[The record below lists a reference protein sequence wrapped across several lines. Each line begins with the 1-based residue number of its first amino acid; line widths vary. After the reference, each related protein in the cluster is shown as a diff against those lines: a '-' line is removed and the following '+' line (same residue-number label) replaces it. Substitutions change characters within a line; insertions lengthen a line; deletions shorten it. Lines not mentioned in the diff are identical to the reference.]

1 MRDSDWKIIYELHQN
16 PSITKVSGLLYK
28 SQSAITKRIQ
38 SMEEELACRI
48 VERTPQ
54 GVIFTREGEFL
65 FQMAEKYL
73 QLENEMQAGLRLLR
87 EQNKETLIIGSAYTY
102 TKYSLYDV
110 LNPFTAAHPNISIRV
125 INKQSDLLYEMLM
138 EGKLDIAF
146 IRSDYTANVYH
157 DLIDHTAAYCVTRGA
172 VDLDRLPLMERVAYQ
187 TNQKTTEKIEE
198 WWKCRFDTE
207 LPEPTEDV
215 GYIEFAFRS
224 IAEGNKYL
232 LCFLPDNFVNEY
244 NLTLTPLLT
253 KDGKQIS
260 RNSWFIYKK
269 EKHRRAAVD
278 ELIRYVEHNVRIK
291 V

>member
-110 LNPFTAAHPNISIRV
+110 LNPFTAAHPNISVRV

-138 EGKLDIAF
+138 EGKLDVAF

>member
-48 VERTPQ
+48 VDRTPQ

-110 LNPFTAAHPNISIRV
+110 LNPFTAAHPNISVRV

-138 EGKLDIAF
+138 EGKLDVAF

>member
-1 MRDSDWKIIYELHQN
+1 MRDSDWRIIYELHQN

-28 SQSAITKRIQ
+28 SQSAITKRLQ

-54 GVIFTREGEFL
+54 GVTFTKEGEFL
-65 FQMAEKYL
+65 FQMAEKHL
-73 QLENEMQAGLRLLR
+73 QLENEIQEGLRLLR
-87 EQNKETLIIGSAYTY
+87 EQNKETIIIGSAYTY

-125 INKQSDLLYEMLM
+125 INKQSNLLYEMLM
-138 EGKLDIAF
+138 EGKLDVAF

-157 DLIDHTAAYCVTRGA
+157 DLIDHTAAYCVTRGP
-172 VDLDRLPLMERVAYQ
+172 VDLARLPLMERVAYQ

-198 WWKCRFDTE
+198 WWKNRFDTE

-269 EKHRRAAVD
+269 EKNRRAVVD
-278 ELIRYVEHNVRIK
+278 KLIRYIENDVKIK

>member
-1 MRDSDWKIIYELHQN
+1 MRDSDWRIIYELHQN

-54 GVIFTREGEFL
+54 GVTFTKEGEFL
-65 FQMAEKYL
+65 FQMAEKHL
-73 QLENEMQAGLRLLR
+73 QLENEIQEGLRLLR
-87 EQNKETLIIGSAYTY
+87 EQNKETIIIGSAYTY

-125 INKQSDLLYEMLM
+125 INKQSNLLYEMLM
-138 EGKLDIAF
+138 EGKLDVAF

-157 DLIDHTAAYCVTRGA
+157 DLIDHTAAYCVTRGP
-172 VDLDRLPLMERVAYQ
+172 VDLARLPLMERVAYQ

-198 WWKCRFDTE
+198 WWKNRFDTE

-269 EKHRRAAVD
+269 EKNRRAVVD
-278 ELIRYVEHNVRIK
+278 KLIRYIENDVKIK

>member
-278 ELIRYVEHNVRIK
+278 ELIRYVEHNVRIN

>member
-48 VERTPQ
+48 VDRTPQ

-278 ELIRYVEHNVRIK
+278 ELIRYVEHNVRIN

>member
-1 MRDSDWKIIYELHQN
+1 MRDSDWRIIYELHQN

-28 SQSAITKRIQ
+28 SQSAITKRLQ

-54 GVIFTREGEFL
+54 GVTFTKEGEFL
-65 FQMAEKYL
+65 FQMAEKHL
-73 QLENEMQAGLRLLR
+73 QLENEIQEGLRLLR
-87 EQNKETLIIGSAYTY
+87 EQNKETIIIGSAYTY

-125 INKQSDLLYEMLM
+125 INKQSNLLYEMLM
-138 EGKLDIAF
+138 EGKLDVAF
-146 IRSDYTANVYH
+146 IRSDYSANVYH
-157 DLIDHTAAYCVTRGA
+157 DLIDHTAAYCVTRGP
-172 VDLDRLPLMERVAYQ
+172 VDLARLPLMERVAYQ

-198 WWKCRFDTE
+198 WWKNRFDTE

-269 EKHRRAAVD
+269 EKNRRAVVD
-278 ELIRYVEHNVRIK
+278 KLIRYIENDVKIK

>member
-110 LNPFTAAHPNISIRV
+110 LNPFTVAHPNISVRV

-138 EGKLDIAF
+138 EGKLDVAF

>member
-1 MRDSDWKIIYELHQN
+1 MRDSDWRIIYELHQN

-28 SQSAITKRIQ
+28 SQSAITKRLQ

-54 GVIFTREGEFL
+54 GVTFTKEGEFL
-65 FQMAEKYL
+65 FQMAEKHL
-73 QLENEMQAGLRLLR
+73 QLENEIQEGLRLLR
-87 EQNKETLIIGSAYTY
+87 EQNKETIIIGSAYTY

-125 INKQSDLLYEMLM
+125 INKQSNLLYEMLM
-138 EGKLDIAF
+138 EGKLDVAF
-146 IRSDYTANVYH
+146 IRSDYTVNVYH
-157 DLIDHTAAYCVTRGA
+157 DLIDHTAAYCVTRGP
-172 VDLDRLPLMERVAYQ
+172 VDLARLPLMERVAYQ

-198 WWKCRFDTE
+198 WWKNRFDTV

-269 EKHRRAAVD
+269 EKNRRAVVD
-278 ELIRYVEHNVRIK
+278 KLIRYIENDVKIK

>member
-1 MRDSDWKIIYELHQN
+1 MRDSDWRIIYELHQN

-28 SQSAITKRIQ
+28 SQSAITKRLQ

-54 GVIFTREGEFL
+54 GVTFTKEGEFL
-65 FQMAEKYL
+65 FQMAEKHL
-73 QLENEMQAGLRLLR
+73 QLENEIQEGLRLLR
-87 EQNKETLIIGSAYTY
+87 EQNKETIIIGSAYTY

-125 INKQSDLLYEMLM
+125 INKQSNQLYEMLM
-138 EGKLDIAF
+138 EGKLGVAF

-157 DLIDHTAAYCVTRGA
+157 DLIDHTAAYCVTRGP
-172 VDLDRLPLMERVAYQ
+172 VDLARLPMMERVAYQ

-198 WWKCRFDTE
+198 WWKNRFDTE

-269 EKHRRAAVD
+269 EKNRRAVVD
-278 ELIRYVEHNVRIK
+278 KLIRYIENDVKIK

>member
-1 MRDSDWKIIYELHQN
+1 MRDSDWRIIYELHQN

-28 SQSAITKRIQ
+28 SQSAITKRSQ

-54 GVIFTREGEFL
+54 GVTFTKEGEFL
-65 FQMAEKYL
+65 FQMAEKHL
-73 QLENEMQAGLRLLR
+73 QLENEIQEGLRLLR
-87 EQNKETLIIGSAYTY
+87 EQNKETIIIGSAYTY

-125 INKQSDLLYEMLM
+125 INKQSNLLYEMLM
-138 EGKLDIAF
+138 EGKLDVAF

-157 DLIDHTAAYCVTRGA
+157 DLIDHTAAYCVTRGP
-172 VDLDRLPLMERVAYQ
+172 VDLARLPLMERVAYQ

-198 WWKCRFDTE
+198 WWKNRFDTE

-269 EKHRRAAVD
+269 EKNRRAVVD
-278 ELIRYVEHNVRIK
+278 KLIRYIENDVKIK

>member
-73 QLENEMQAGLRLLR
+73 HLENEMQAGLRLLR

>member
-38 SMEEELACRI
+38 SMEEELTCRI

-54 GVIFTREGEFL
+54 GVTFTKEGEFL
-65 FQMAEKYL
+65 FQMAEKHL
-73 QLENEMQAGLRLLR
+73 QLENEIQEGLRLLR
-87 EQNKETLIIGSAYTY
+87 EQNKETIIIGSAYTY

-125 INKQSDLLYEMLM
+125 INKQSNLLYEMLM
-138 EGKLDIAF
+138 EGKLDVAF

-157 DLIDHTAAYCVTRGA
+157 DLIDHTAAYCVTRGP
-172 VDLDRLPLMERVAYQ
+172 VDLARLPLMERVAYQ

-198 WWKCRFDTE
+198 WWKNRFDTE

-269 EKHRRAAVD
+269 EKNRRAVVD
-278 ELIRYVEHNVRIK
+278 KLIRYIENDVKIK

>member
-1 MRDSDWKIIYELHQN
+1 MRDSDWRIIYELHQN

-38 SMEEELACRI
+38 LMEEELTCRI

-54 GVIFTREGEFL
+54 GVTFTKEGEFL
-65 FQMAEKYL
+65 FQMAEKHL
-73 QLENEMQAGLRLLR
+73 QLENEIQEGLRLLR
-87 EQNKETLIIGSAYTY
+87 EQNKETIIIGSAYTY

-125 INKQSDLLYEMLM
+125 INKQSNLLYEMLM
-138 EGKLDIAF
+138 EGKLDVAF

-157 DLIDHTAAYCVTRGA
+157 DLIDHTAAYCVTRGP
-172 VDLDRLPLMERVAYQ
+172 VDLARLPLMERVAYQ

-198 WWKCRFDTE
+198 WWKNRFDTE

-269 EKHRRAAVD
+269 EKNRRAVVD
-278 ELIRYVEHNVRIK
+278 KLIRYIENDVKIK

>member
-28 SQSAITKRIQ
+28 SQSAITKRLQ

-54 GVIFTREGEFL
+54 GVIFTREGEFM

-73 QLENEMQAGLRLLR
+73 QLENEMQVGLRLLR
-87 EQNKETLIIGSAYTY
+87 EQNKETIIIGSAYTY

-125 INKQSDLLYEMLM
+125 INKQSNQLYEMLM
-138 EGKLDIAF
+138 EGKLDVAF
-146 IRSDYTANVYH
+146 IRSDYTAHVYH
-157 DLIDHTAAYCVTRGA
+157 DLIDHTAAYCVTRGTVA
-172 VDLDRLPLMERVAYQ
+172 LDRLPLMERVAYQ

-198 WWKCRFDTE
+198 WWKNRFDTE

-224 IAEGNKYL
+224 ITEGNKYL

-244 NLTLTPLLT
+244 HLTLTPLLT

-260 RNSWFIYKK
+260 RDSWFIYKK
-269 EKHRRAAVD
+269 EKKRRAVVD
-278 ELIRYVEHNVRIK
+278 ELIRYIESDVKIK

>member
-28 SQSAITKRIQ
+28 SQSAITKRLQ
-38 SMEEELACRI
+38 SMEEELECRI

-54 GVIFTREGEFL
+54 GVTFTKEGEFL

-73 QLENEMQAGLRLLR
+73 QLENETQEGLRKLR
-87 EQNKETLIIGSAYTY
+87 EEHKETILLGSAYTY

-125 INKQSDLLYEMLM
+125 INKQSNLLYEMLM
-138 EGKLDIAF
+138 EGKLDVAF

-157 DLIDHTAAYCVTRGA
+157 DLIDHTAAYCVTRGP
-172 VDLDRLPLMERVAYQ
+172 VDLARLPLMERVAYQ

-198 WWKCRFDTE
+198 WWKNRFDTE

-244 NLTLTPLLT
+244 NLTLTSLLT

-269 EKHRRAAVD
+269 EKNRRAVVD
-278 ELIRYVEHNVRIK
+278 KLIRYIENDVKIK

>member
-28 SQSAITKRIQ
+28 SQSAITKRLQ

-54 GVIFTREGEFL
+54 GVTFTKEGEFL
-65 FQMAEKYL
+65 FRMAEKHL
-73 QLENEMQAGLRLLR
+73 QLENETQEGLRKLR
-87 EQNKETLIIGSAYTY
+87 EEHKETILLGSAYTY

-110 LNPFTAAHPNISIRV
+110 LNPFTAAHPNISVRV
-125 INKQSDLLYEMLM
+125 INKQSNYLYEMLM
-138 EGKLDIAF
+138 EGKLDAAF
-146 IRSDYTANVYH
+146 IRSDYTAGVYH
-157 DLIDHTAAYCVTRGA
+157 ELVDHTAAYCVTKDP
-172 VDLDRLPLMERVAYQ
+172 VDMDQLPAMDQVAYQ
-187 TNQKTTEKIEE
+187 TNQKTIGQIADWWTE
-198 WWKCRFDTE
+198 RFGTE
-207 LPEPTEDV
+207 LPAPSEDA

-244 NLTLTPLLT
+244 HLTLTPLFT
-253 KDGKQIS
+253 KDRKQIS

-269 EKHRRAAVD
+269 EKNRRAVVD
-278 ELIRYVEHNVRIK
+278 ELIRYVEKNVKIRR
-291 V
+291 

>member
-1 MRDSDWKIIYELHQN
+1 MRDSDWRIIYELHQN

-54 GVIFTREGEFL
+54 GVTFTKEGEFL
-65 FQMAEKYL
+65 FQMAEKHL
-73 QLENEMQAGLRLLR
+73 QLENEIQEGLRLLR
-87 EQNKETLIIGSAYTY
+87 EQNKETIIIGSAYTY

-125 INKQSDLLYEMLM
+125 INKQSNQLYEMLM
-138 EGKLDIAF
+138 EGKLDVAF

-157 DLIDHTAAYCVTRGA
+157 DLIDHTAAYCVTRGP
-172 VDLDRLPLMERVAYQ
+172 VDLARLPMMERVAYQ

-198 WWKCRFDTE
+198 WWKNRFDTE

-269 EKHRRAAVD
+269 EKNRRAVVD
-278 ELIRYVEHNVRIK
+278 KLIRYIENDVKIK

>member
-1 MRDSDWKIIYELHQN
+1 MRDSDWRIIYELHQN

-54 GVIFTREGEFL
+54 GVTFTKEGEFL
-65 FQMAEKYL
+65 FQMAEKHL
-73 QLENEMQAGLRLLR
+73 QLENEMQEGLRLLR
-87 EQNKETLIIGSAYTY
+87 EQNKETIIIGSAYTY

-125 INKQSDLLYEMLM
+125 INKQSNLLYEMLM
-138 EGKLDIAF
+138 EGKLDVAF

-157 DLIDHTAAYCVTRGA
+157 DLIDHTAAYCVTRGP
-172 VDLDRLPLMERVAYQ
+172 VDLARLPSMERVAYQ

-198 WWKCRFDTE
+198 WWKNRFDTV

-269 EKHRRAAVD
+269 EKNRRAVVD
-278 ELIRYVEHNVRIK
+278 KLIRYIENDVKIK

>member
-1 MRDSDWKIIYELHQN
+1 MRDSDWRIIYELHQN

-38 SMEEELACRI
+38 SMEEELTCRI

-54 GVIFTREGEFL
+54 GVTFTKEGEFL
-65 FQMAEKYL
+65 FQMAEKHL
-73 QLENEMQAGLRLLR
+73 QLENEIQEGLRLLR
-87 EQNKETLIIGSAYTY
+87 EQNKETIIIGSAYTY

-125 INKQSDLLYEMLM
+125 INKQSNLLYEMLM
-138 EGKLDIAF
+138 EGKLDVAF

-157 DLIDHTAAYCVTRGA
+157 DLIDHTAAYCVTRGP
-172 VDLDRLPLMERVAYQ
+172 VDLARLPLMERVAYQ

-198 WWKCRFDTE
+198 WWKNRFDTE

-269 EKHRRAAVD
+269 EKNRRAVVD
-278 ELIRYVEHNVRIK
+278 KLIRYIENDVKIK

>member
-1 MRDSDWKIIYELHQN
+1 MRDSDWKIIYELYQN

-110 LNPFTAAHPNISIRV
+110 LNPFTAAHPNISVRV

-138 EGKLDIAF
+138 EGKLDVAF